1 MQQKYDQCSKKLEY
15 ADDRIKNMGEFE
27 EQFKNRCFNEKE
39 ILQKKLDTIEK
50 TTIRS
55 LKKEKMD
62 WLEKYHKA
70 ALDLEEAQTKRDKY
84 NRKKKDRKFE
94 LFRHQNVFKEIERKC
109 ESERY
114 KAALIQEKY
123 IKLQLEL
130 KESNFASTEAN
141 QLAKVTTMNC
151 GDRLMVL

>member
-1 MQQKYDQCSKKLEY
+1 
-15 ADDRIKNMGEFE
+15 MGEFE

-70 ALDLEEAQTKRDKY
+70 ALDLEEA
-84 NRKKKDRKFE
+84 
-94 LFRHQNVFKEIERKC
+94 
-109 ESERY
+109 
-114 KAALIQEKY
+114 
-123 IKLQLEL
+123 
-130 KESNFASTEAN
+130 
-141 QLAKVTTMNC
+141 
-151 GDRLMVL
+151 